1 VIFYIGRF
9 FSWKKCRCEPLSLLE
24 LQMILVT
31 AGEMQA
37 MDRQTID
44 THGIPGLELM
54 EKAGCGATRMLL
66 DQFGDQVKAG
76 VGIICGKGN
85 NGGDGFVIARCLAK
99 KGINVTVY
107 LLAETAALKGD
118 AATNLERLVPLD
130 IRVIEI
136 PDEDSFSK
144 TKSSLSGH
152 GLIVDA
158 ILGTG
163 LTSDVRGLFKTV
175 IHFINELNRNGVA
188 VFAVDIP
195 SGLNSDTG
203 QPCGTCIRAQG
214 TATFALAKIGHFTY
228 PGAEYTGRLE
238 IIDIG
243 IPGSVV
249 QAVGPKQYL
258 LTSEQIRNCL
268 QPRSPDTHKGRTGH
282 LLVIAGSPG
291 KTGAAAM
298 TAMSAMRA
306 GAGLVTLAIAES
318 LNPILETQV
327 LEVMTAP
334 LPESQ
339 NGLIGNSA
347 VKDIRR
353 LEAGKTCL
361 AIGPG
366 IGQTEE
372 TRGLV
377 KKIVGRSQVP
387 VVIDAD
393 GLNNI
398 AGQTQF
404 LKNLKIPAVL
414 TPHPGEMAR
423 LMDISPAEVQQN
435 RLQCARDF
443 AINFKVHL
451 VLKGAATVIAHP
463 DGSAYI
469 NPTGNPGMASG
480 GMGDVLTGVLAGF
493 ITQGFTPEAAAHA
506 AVYLH
511 GAAADTLAETVGPIG
526 YLAGEVMNAIPAE
539 IKKLMEM
546 QSPPR

>member
-1 VIFYIGRF
+1 
-9 FSWKKCRCEPLSLLE
+9 
-24 LQMILVT
+24 MILVT
-31 AGEMQA
+31 AGEMRE
-37 MDRQTID
+37 MDRQTIEG
-44 THGIPGLELM
+44 HGIPGLELM

-66 DQFGDQVKAG
+66 DQFADRVKAG

-85 NGGDGFVIARCLAK
+85 NGGDGFVMARCLAE
-99 KGINVTVY
+99 KGIDVRVY
-107 LLAETAALKGD
+107 LLAKAAALKGD
-118 AATNLERLVPLD
+118 AATNLKRLAQLD

-136 PDEDSFSK
+136 PDEDTFLK

-152 GLIVDA
+152 GLLVDA

-175 IHFINELNRNGVA
+175 ITFINALNRNGVA

-203 QPCGTCIRAQG
+203 QPCGTCIRAHG

-228 PGAEYTGRLE
+228 PGAEYTGTLG

-258 LTSEQIRNCL
+258 LTSELIRNYL
-268 QPRSPDTHKGRTGH
+268 QPRSPDTHKGQTGH

-306 GAGLVTLAIAES
+306 GAGLVTLGIAES

-327 LEVMTAP
+327 MEVMTAP
-334 LPESQ
+334 LPEGQ
-339 NGLIGNSA
+339 NGILGKSA
-347 VKDIRR
+347 GDGIKK

-366 IGQTEE
+366 MGQAAE
-372 TRGLV
+372 TRSLV
-377 KKIVGRSQVP
+377 KKIVGQSQVP

-398 AGQTQF
+398 AGQTQL
-404 LKNLKIPAVL
+404 LKSLKIPAVL

-423 LMDISPAEVQQN
+423 LMGIRPAEVQQN

-443 AINFKVHL
+443 ATNFNVHL

-469 NPTGNPGMASG
+469 NPTGNSGMASG

-493 ITQGFTPEAAAHA
+493 ITQGYTPDAAAHA

-511 GAAADTLAETVGPIG
+511 GAAADTLAKTIGPIG

-539 IKKLMEM
+539 IKKLIEM
-546 QSPPR
+546 